1 MEDTLMAHS
10 KKEVLK
16 ILEKNKISNFTTP
29 EDQIMMKL
37 KTAKVE
43 TLESQKK
50 ELEDSMKFSRN
61 QEYVRQE
68 MDKIR
73 AEGRKEES
81 TTDTHKIIYE
91 AEKRVAE
98 EAKDVA
104 VGERIKAENLS
115 EPLKDLLKEKEE
127 YNMGNVN
134 FLKEGKYIMCSK
146 CLDNTPHI
154 PAWGICQRCGTQY
167 SDKL

>member
-1 MEDTLMAHS
+1 MEDFLDNA
-10 KKEVLK
+10 KKE
-16 ILEKNKISNFTTP
+16 
-29 EDQIMMKL
+29 Q
-37 KTAKVE
+37 
-43 TLESQKK
+43 K
-50 ELEDSMKFSRN
+50 ELDESMKESL
-61 QEYVRQE
+61 RQRDE
-68 MDKIR
+68 RIAK
-73 AEGRKEES
+73 
-81 TTDTHKIIYE
+81 
-91 AEKRVAE
+91 
-98 EAKDVA
+98 EAKDIA